1 MENNT
6 VLWITIAAYII
17 CLVVIGIVEGRKAK
31 SIADLTVGGR
41 NAGAWL
47 SALSYGTAYF
57 SAVMFVGYAGK
68 TGLSFGLWGVLAG
81 LGNAVFGSLLA
92 WLVLARRTRE
102 ISGRLKIH
110 TMPDFFE
117 KRYNSRAMRIFSAV
131 VIFVFLIPYSAS
143 VYSGLASVAD
153 VLLGIDDTI
162 FLIIIAVLAILLVTL
177 GGYLV
182 QARADFVQGIVMMF
196 GVVFLIVA
204 IVMGFAYG
212 NGSYDELRY
221 MGSSANDTEILWYK
235 GRQTGEKG
243 SCYINLFCIACC
255 GRRILYR
262 FALPSLLHGRCRYA
276 VSRLHCT

>member
-117 KRYNSRAMRIFSAV
+117 KRYNS
-131 VIFVFLIPYSAS
+131 
-143 VYSGLASVAD
+143 
-153 VLLGIDDTI
+153 
-162 FLIIIAVLAILLVTL
+162 
-177 GGYLV
+177 
-182 QARADFVQGIVMMF
+182 
-196 GVVFLIVA
+196 
-204 IVMGFAYG
+204 
-212 NGSYDELRY
+212 
-221 MGSSANDTEILWYK
+221 
-235 GRQTGEKG
+235 
-243 SCYINLFCIACC
+243 
-255 GRRILYR
+255 
-262 FALPSLLHGRCRYA
+262 
-276 VSRLHCT
+276 